1 MNIRYVVDRLFYTE
15 MGQIIVSAIFGM
27 ALALVF
33 NRVCKDNCTLYFAP
47 KYNEINDNIFKIEDT
62 CYKYKTVNVLCND
75 KAIGQ
80 YEGNNT
86 PSNQIKEKSIF
97 DKIFA

>member
-1 MNIRYVVDRLFYTE
+1 MNIRYVIDRLFYSE
-15 MGQIIVSAIFGM
+15 IGQLIVSAIFGIS
-27 ALALVF
+27 LALVF

-47 KYNEINDNIFKIEDT
+47 RYDEINENIFKIEDT

-75 KAIGQ
+75 KALEQ
-80 YEGNNT
+80 YNGNDR

>member
-1 MNIRYVVDRLFYTE
+1 MNIRYSIDRLFYTE
-15 MGQIIVSAIFGM
+15 IGQIIISAIFGIS
-27 ALALVF
+27 LALVF

-47 KYNEINDNIFKIEDT
+47 KYNEISNNIFKIEDT
-62 CYKYKTVNVLCND
+62 CYKYKTVNTVCND
-75 KAIGQ
+75 KALDQ
-80 YEGNNT
+80 YNGNNS

>member
-1 MNIRYVVDRLFYTE
+1 MNIRYVIDRLFYTE
-15 MGQIIVSAIFGM
+15 IGQIIVSAIFGM

-47 KYNEINDNIFKIEDT
+47 KYNEVNDNIFKIEDT
-62 CYKYKTVNVLCND
+62 CYKYKTVNVKCND

-80 YEGNNT
+80 YDGNNA

>member
-1 MNIRYVVDRLFYTE
+1 MNIRYVIDRLFYSE
-15 MGQIIVSAIFGM
+15 IGQMIVSAIFGIS
-27 ALALVF
+27 LALVF

-47 KYNEINDNIFKIEDT
+47 RYDEINENIFKIEDT

-75 KAIGQ
+75 KALEQ
-80 YEGNNT
+80 YNGNDR

>member
-1 MNIRYVVDRLFYTE
+1 MNIRFAIDRLFYTE
-15 MGQIIVSAIFGM
+15 VGQIIVSAIFGLS
-27 ALALVF
+27 LALLF

-62 CYKYKTVNVLCND
+62 CYKYKTITALCND
-75 KAIGQ
+75 KALNQ
-80 YEGNNT
+80 YNGNNR
-86 PSNQIKEKSIF
+86 PSNQIQEKSIF